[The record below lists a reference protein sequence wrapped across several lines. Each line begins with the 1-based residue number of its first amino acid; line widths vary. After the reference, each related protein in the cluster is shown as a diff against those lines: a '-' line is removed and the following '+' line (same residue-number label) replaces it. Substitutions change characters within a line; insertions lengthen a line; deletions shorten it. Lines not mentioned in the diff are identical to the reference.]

1 MPYSAAKRRPT
12 PLRRTWLFCAGAD
25 AAAQG
30 AALEAAPDVLM
41 PDLEDFTPPALRP
54 RAREMILALLE
65 KCRKAGVVGAVRVN
79 PLATEGRND
88 LAVVMQARP
97 AAVLLPKT
105 TAPEQIVELDR
116 AIADHERRLTIPT
129 GSTEIVPNIETAAGL
144 VATAA
149 IAKAS
154 TRVKACLVAAEDMA
168 ADLCRR
174 GMTVLL
180 PHFRGCWGSGG
191 RFSIPGL
198 FQDARAA
205 LELLSRYH
213 QVDPG
218 RVGLLGYSVGGWVA
232 LRLAAEF
239 PVAAAARR
247 APSGRPGR
255 GSLSSPQFQGASLP
269 PSRADPGGIPGRGPG
284 RSSRFLFEAHRP
296 GPRPVRA
303 GTAGPSGPA
312 GVHRRP
318 PRLGPGAQ
326 APFGIS
332 GRGP

>member
-97 AAVLLPKT
+97 TAVLLPKT

-116 AIADHERRLTIPT
+116 AITDHERRLTIPT
-129 GSTEIVPNIETAAGL
+129 GSTEIVPNIETATGL

-168 ADLCRR
+168 ADLGAERAPDGLELAYVRQRFLVECVAAGVVAIDAPYTFSDVPGARADALYARRLGYRAKSAGPAHVEAINAILTLMPRRPRR
-174 GMTVLL
+174 GAWWRPST
-180 PHFRGCWGSGG
+180 P
-191 RFSIPGL
+191 P
-198 FQDARAA
+198 
-205 LELLSRYH
+205 
-213 QVDPG
+213 
-218 RVGLLGYSVGGWVA
+218 
-232 LRLAAEF
+232 
-239 PVAAAARR
+239 
-247 APSGRPGR
+247 AP
-255 GSLSSPQFQGASLP
+255 L
-269 PSRADPGGIPGRGPG
+269 
-284 RSSRFLFEAHRP
+284 
-296 GPRPVRA
+296 A
-303 GTAGPSGPA
+303 GTASRWTDLVEVPTTQ
-312 GVHRRP
+312 RQRP
-318 PRLGPGAQ
+318 IAREALPRA
-326 APFGIS
+326 
-332 GRGP
+332 RGGKH